1 MDFAKSLSKFDELL
15 LLDIYPARE
24 LPIEGV
30 TSEWLLHK
38 IKNSNK
44 KLIQKSEIINEI
56 KKSNAQIVLTIG
68 AGDIGE
74 EVKHIKNAFE

>member
-1 MDFAKSLSKFDELL
+1 M

-30 TSEWLLHK
+30 TSKWLLNK

-44 KLIQKSEIINEI
+44 KLVQKTDLISEIQKSD
-56 KKSNAQIVLTIG
+56 AQIVLTIG
-68 AGDIGE
+68 AGDIGF
-74 EVKHIKNAFE
+74 EVKSIKEAFSVAN